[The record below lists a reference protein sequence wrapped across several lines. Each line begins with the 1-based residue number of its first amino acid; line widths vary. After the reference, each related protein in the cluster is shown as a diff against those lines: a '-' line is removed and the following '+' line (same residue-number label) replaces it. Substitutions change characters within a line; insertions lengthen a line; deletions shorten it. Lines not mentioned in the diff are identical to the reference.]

1 MDLIGVTL
9 AGEALVLL
17 LLAVHY
23 RSNIAGYMSLAF
35 ISIAIPFILIGA

>member
-17 LLAVHY
+17 LLAVHF
-23 RSNIAGYMSLAF
+23 RSTIACYISLAF
-35 ISIAIPFILIGA
+35 VSIAIPFILVGA